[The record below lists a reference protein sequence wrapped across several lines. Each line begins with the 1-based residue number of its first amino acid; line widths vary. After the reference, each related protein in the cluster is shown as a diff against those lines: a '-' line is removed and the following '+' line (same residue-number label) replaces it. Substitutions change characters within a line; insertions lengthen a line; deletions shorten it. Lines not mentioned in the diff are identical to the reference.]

1 MDITINNRKWS
12 LLVTL
17 QILSIIIV
25 LFGMVILYN
34 AVYQLRDICTQSVAT
49 VSENEIAPV
58 APVVSTT
65 STTSQ
70 MVTTQ
75 SNIVTEVTSY
85 TFDQTGTLVFN
96 AGATTNAWY
105 LFYNTPKQ
113 LGKVIQLAFSNKS
126 ICLDAAQKVI
136 SCTLDTSFASGDQI
150 RVIGYETGSS
160 VTVGT
165 LLKLAK

>member
-12 LLVTL
+12 LMVTL

-34 AVYQLRDICTQSVAT
+34 AIYQLRDVLTQQVVA
-49 VSENEIAPV
+49 VPGNELT
-58 APVVSTT
+58 PVVNTT

-70 MVTTQ
+70 VVTTQ
-75 SNIVTEVTSY
+75 NNIVTEVTPY

-96 AGATTNAWY
+96 VGATTNAWY

-113 LGKVIQLAFSNKS
+113 LGKVIQLTFSNKS

-136 SCTLDTSFASGDQI
+136 SCTLNTSFASGDQI
-150 RVIGYETGSS
+150 RIIGYETGSS